1 MNGAT
6 ISDCGAFR
14 YRLWRYWQGDKPL
27 VFVMLNPSTADAN
40 ADDPTI
46 RKCIGFAKRYG
57 YGGIEVLNLYAY
69 RATKPADLKAAG
81 YLVGPDNDKHFQ
93 AVIDSQM
100 EAGRTEN
107 WICAWGANAR
117 GLVRPLD
124 VLEMLRMN
132 GVRPR
137 ALHFTNDG
145 IPAHPLML
153 SYGCGLKYID
163 AGVNA

>member
-1 MNGAT
+1 VSAV
-6 ISDCGAFR
+6 ISACGKFR
-14 YRLWRYWQGDKPL
+14 YRLWRYWDEAKPPM
-27 VFVMLNPSTADAN
+27 VFVMLNPSTADAHN
-40 ADDPTI
+40 DDPTI

-57 YGGIEVLNLYAY
+57 YGGIEILNLYAY

-93 AVIDSQM
+93 AVINSQM
-100 EAGRTEN
+100 ESGRNNN

-117 GLVRPLD
+117 GLSRQTEVSEL
-124 VLEMLRMN
+124 LRVN
-132 GVRPR
+132 GIRPR

-153 SYGCGLKYID
+153 PYGCGLKYID
-163 AGVNA
+163 IGTNA